1 MFYVALN
8 NVHMYTQNLAQE
20 QLFYLRKV
28 HNFVD
33 LYIRYE
39 WFLLIKRPIQ
49 FVDISLFLPQIEIF
63 SRKRSPICLPAP
75 SLALGQLISFFFSSH
90 CRCFASWDNFA
101 TFAFYYYYYTLS
113 YPQLFDQ
120 PIRAQ
125 NQSPKIDEL
134 YIHFPQDLVK
144 KPLIA
149 SLTNP
154 GPVIYNNHQTCCK
167 LQKISHLKN

>member
-1 MFYVALN
+1 MIPLN
-8 NVHMYTQNLAQE
+8 QAAYSIRGH
-20 QLFYLRKV
+20 LFISSADR
-28 HNFVD
+28 NFFKKKISH
-33 LYIRYE
+33 LSSCAE
-39 WFLLIKRPIQ
+39 FSTRPTN
-49 FVDISLFLPQIEIF
+49 F
-63 SRKRSPICLPAP
+63 
-75 SLALGQLISFFFSSH
+75 FFFSSH

-154 GPVIYNNHQTCCK
+154 GPVIYNNHQICCK
-167 LQKISHLKN
+167 LQKISHFKN